1 MKKLSSAII
10 CIVLCLGLLA
20 GCGSAAPSG
29 SGNEEAALREPLI
42 GTWNQ
47 ITDDGSPSLPEMGI
61 PSAYIF
67 NADGTGLDT
76 FWNMSFVYTTDGEK
90 LHIAYDDNL
99 GEDWDYTYTI
109 DKNVL
114 SLTRV
119 DDDAITMLY
128 E

>member
-67 NADGTGLDT
+67 NADVFTKCYS
-76 FWNMSFVYTTDGEK
+76 NC
-90 LHIAYDDNL
+90 
-99 GEDWDYTYTI
+99 
-109 DKNVL
+109 
-114 SLTRV
+114 RCC
-119 DDDAITMLY
+119 LY
-128 E
+128 YYMYIWIS